1 MTLKALVFGG
11 LLWAATH
18 NAIGAVQE
26 PLVATYSIVAWDSV
40 TGEFGAA
47 VQSHY
52 FRVADVIWAEPGV
65 GAVATQSFVDFSY
78 GPLGL
83 AMMRNGK
90 PAPKALEG
98 LLASDS
104 TNQAR
109 QVAMIDRYGRV
120 AAYTG
125 PSCIDAA
132 GHRIGIGYSCQ
143 ANLMLKNTVWD
154 AMAKAFEETSG
165 PLAERMMAALE
176 AAQGEG
182 GDIRGMQSA
191 AILVVTGKPTGQV
204 WKDRVIDLRVD
215 DSPQP
220 LKELRRLLDLNKAY
234 RFVDKGDELVTEGKI
249 DEAEIAYAEAAKLA
263 PGNNEILFWE
273 AMTLVQN
280 GRVEKAL
287 PILKSV
293 FKAEPIWKELVP
305 RLVKPGL
312 LQDDPKLIELI
323 LKQ

>member
-1 MTLKALVFGG
+1 MALKALVFGG
-11 LLWAATH
+11 LLLAATQ

-104 TNQAR
+104 TNLAR

-143 ANLMLKNTVWD
+143 ANLMLKYTVWD

-165 PLAERMMAALE
+165 PLAERMMSALE
-176 AAQGEG
+176 AAQREG

-191 AILVVTGKPTGQV
+191 AILVVAGKPTGQV
-204 WKDRVIDLRVD
+204 WRDRVIDLRVD

-234 RFVDKGDELVTEGKI
+234 RFVDKGDELVTEGRV
-249 DEAEIAYAEAAKLA
+249 DEAEVAYAEAAKLA

>member
-1 MTLKALVFGG
+1 MAFKAMVFGV
-11 LLWAATH
+11 LLLAASSSAT
-18 NAIGAVQE
+18 GAAQD

-109 QVAMIDRYGRV
+109 QVAMIDRFGRV

-154 AMAKAFEETSG
+154 AMAKAFEGTRG

-176 AAQGEG
+176 AAQREG

-204 WKDRVIDLRVD
+204 WKDRLIDLRVD
-215 DSPQP
+215 DSPEP
-220 LKELRRLLDLNKAY
+220 LRELRRLLDLHKAY

-249 DEAEIAYAEAAKLA
+249 DEAEVAYAEAAKLA

-280 GRVEKAL
+280 GRTEKAL
-287 PILKSV
+287 PILKAV

-312 LQDDPKLIELI
+312 LQNDPKLIELI
-323 LKQ
+323 LKL